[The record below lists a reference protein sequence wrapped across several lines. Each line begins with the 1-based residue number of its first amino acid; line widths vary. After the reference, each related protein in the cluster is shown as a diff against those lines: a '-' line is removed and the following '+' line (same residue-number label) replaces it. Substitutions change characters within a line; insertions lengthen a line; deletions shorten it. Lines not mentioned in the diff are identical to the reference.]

1 MFMKEQLCLLE
12 KTQKDESDEE
22 EQSSENSEP
31 VQLLR
36 QQNAFLLEENTS
48 KNEIIK
54 KTFCE

>member
-54 KTFCE
+54 KT